1 MCAFTFMPRHE
12 FERGGDSDG
21 QKCNF
26 GYMKGQTVKV
36 FSTVNFVFS
45 RMTQQKEHHALLSQ
59 PAGKFYFIAVRFSA
73 YYATSTQTDPKQ

>member
-26 GYMKGQTVKV
+26 GYMKGQMSGPPH
-36 FSTVNFVFS
+36 F
-45 RMTQQKEHHALLSQ
+45 LSKMR
-59 PAGKFYFIAVRFSA
+59 GDIFYIWNRCLT
-73 YYATSTQTDPKQ
+73 TSDIHCDRS